1 MGKADAVGA
10 SVRLLKW
17 CKPNQQMQRVP
28 YFFGVVMS
36 VNIRWTEDEIE
47 RLRIVYPNAMPE
59 DLEELFGRH
68 RSTIIAK
75 ANALGMRKSKEYL
88 KAVRKRS
95 LDMAT
100 DIKAELAKLEKQPKR
115 SKAEVKR
122 IKSGFLI
129 IEGNVTTH
137 RGYT

>member
-1 MGKADAVGA
+1 
-10 SVRLLKW
+10 
-17 CKPNQQMQRVP
+17 
-28 YFFGVVMS
+28 MS
-36 VNIRWTEDEIE
+36 TNIRWTEDEIE

-95 LDMAT
+95 LDIAM
-100 DIKAELAKLEKQPKR
+100 DIKAELAKLENQPKR
-115 SKAEVKR
+115 TKAEIKR